1 MPTLQELKA
10 EYDRA
15 IQKSTMLAKTVKS
28 TGTMGYGYDEPNIQ
42 RGVEF
47 STKDLNQG
55 LDEEVENRRSRNQGF
70 GETLGIF
77 GARLAG
83 KAVTKTAEGAGFIAG
98 LVGIDN
104 NRKAYKDDNAG
115 MGESLAAWI
124 AGASDNGLALVASD
138 LEKKLEDVT
147 PLYNS
152 LEDRADNK
160 ANFFNNLFDGDFWAG
175 DAADAGAFLISA
187 WLTGAATAELKVG
200 ENAVQLLG
208 KGLKAAGKAV
218 PKGIKAA
225 KIAAATNQTVATAF
239 NTASEAMFEAKDV
252 KDKVRSQ
259 KALEMYNLPFEYL
272 NPEQQ
277 LEINKIAGSAAAK
290 TFALNAVA
298 LAGPNFMQ
306 MGTLMKK
313 AGRNNISPTGLTSKG
328 LDTVEAAANSKI
340 GAFGMSVDTAKIPFL
355 GAGVRK
361 FGNFAKS
368 RTGSNIISA
377 AKGIVREG
385 MEENVQLGIS
395 NMFENDPT
403 SSLFDMGTYRGIARN
418 VGDNF
423 SSDEGKKSM
432 LLGSIIGSVSNT
444 ISGDIDYKR
453 NKKNQA
459 EAKVASLLANT
470 NLYKANNL
478 FEMEDYTENDAEGK
492 PVTKSRFKLDE
503 TGNPIID
510 KAKVQALAMSKDKL
524 EYLDD
529 IATLAEEN
537 GDDVLA
543 NLARNHAMADWVK
556 AHYNT
561 GTEDLVQEKIA
572 YLENLPDKDYAEQ
585 GLNPAEKNKFIVN
598 LKEKAAEYRK
608 LASDIDAN
616 IITKDTSKQGS
627 EDFIKRKSELYNIG
641 TTLSDVRSEKNRL
654 SMEKAQLEATPESAA
669 LNAKRLAYIDLKLS
683 ELDEVNTKFTEEFK
697 KLSDINTGQAYY
709 KDGFK
714 KSMTKKTDTFN
725 PEKTTLEEFNNYEI
739 SKMFGKKLE
748 LKGQN
753 IENEFFEKG
762 VADKLANGEQLSDIL
777 DDLLEDDVAVTPS
790 TKAMLQEKADADL
803 AAVNAIEQTI
813 SELFNDED
821 LTSTDPNVI
830 EQAKELI
837 RQGIHGEF
845 VEDEKN
851 RLQPVFTK
859 LNNLKTQD
867 NVVVTNK
874 TIKERL
880 IASFTN
886 IVKGNLFNF
895 KSSEEYDNIKELE
908 KQQKS
913 LENMIKVLGE
923 KEDED
928 YKDTIA
934 EYKVLLEETKAAI
947 VIVKERIADKALQQE
962 RIVNNE
968 VTLNI
973 TQFGLSEDGSVLSK
987 DIYDF
992 YKSILGEELDKI
1004 LSSIKDLTAWG
1015 KMGYLTNML
1024 IKVKETLSE
1033 PQIKQLEAIKN
1044 TLAKKVISLVETSE
1058 SGSSKKRIKKY
1069 YAANPKYLF
1078 KEVLSFLTMS
1088 SSLDVKFGNDYSIA
1102 NLKNALSAGDIKL
1115 SVSADV
1121 LNEIISLHEQIL
1133 GIQNTLDFLASEQNI
1148 VSEVVGENAIAI
1160 KEGTIT
1166 PSNQQL
1172 LALRDLIRFIFTKKP
1187 NTGYSNLAYL
1197 KGYAG
1202 TGKTNIVLKWF
1213 TKMSG
1218 IAPSEIFA
1226 TGHNEHSSEAINNS
1240 IETNKTRSIE
1250 ELIEGLKTDLPG
1262 IKLVIIDEINA
1273 LPTKKIKE
1281 VIDLINEYNT
1291 KNKTDIK
1298 IIGLGDPNQITVSQ
1312 NSVYTP
1318 LDSVSDINSELTL
1331 ITPLTIRYR
1340 SNVQSVV
1347 DAQDIFLGKT
1357 DDVTQDGIYL
1367 STNEDRTLGA
1377 DGGLSTTGI
1386 EEALKQ
1392 RDLNDGKTRAIIVHP
1407 NDVAAWE
1414 ARNLGVEVVSYIDVQ
1429 GRTIDEVFVSI
1440 DKGKFSDNFLYNK
1453 AMYTATSRATN
1464 FIYMQ
1469 GIKAAVSTD
1478 ATVNKNSDKNATD
1491 LKNAKAEF
1499 IKNRKEEIAQL
1510 ESGIVLPDQKE
1521 KEPPVEPEVED
1532 EESEEEEL
1540 DEEPDP
1546 EEEEVEVGGIDFI
1559 PDANFITLQFP
1570 NNDTL
1575 KGKRGVAPATA
1586 GEKVY
1591 YIPIKNS
1598 QGFASIGIYIKRP
1611 QGYLQVGVL
1620 SQEELNNPPVN
1631 KKDIF
1636 DKLKEAVAPNM
1647 QVTEFSYN
1655 FNTGYYEILGNS
1667 IELVL
1672 AEGTLKHASP
1682 IKYKYFK
1689 AAEFFKEFSIKNLVA
1704 KFNKEFF
1711 NNAPGKKFN
1720 PKNFKIRILTDAEV
1734 AAYKSDYNL
1743 KAGIPYLVIEN
1754 PVQGDSNT
1762 AKAQFIQLE
1771 RRFLNKDVHGI
1782 FMNPIYSYLDKYNAL
1797 KSSLNVSVENLA
1809 EIINSSEEYLPTLLK
1824 KIKDKTGKKIKL
1836 TNKQKT
1842 LIREIDLLLHEPLTE
1857 KQLTVMKKKKVKNI
1871 KDPVI
1876 VDGKEIK
1883 GTVISVK
1890 DGKAKVRF
1898 GNEEIEV
1905 PVEDLK
1911 VIANRA
1917 PGPAQAAF
1925 DEIAKSNRTANGFVI
1940 RVKVRSK
1947 SQRLTRGKSLLPK
1960 TEFANVL
1967 NPTSMSSEELDTI
1980 FSTNAEGNVSD
1991 LRVPIIKDGTFGEV
2005 KFNYTDSYTPSN
2017 KTDGML
2023 FLDKLDSITRSTA
2036 TVTIDTVSNEKPI
2049 IREEEE
2055 QNDQDDDDYE
2065 DSPEPILALSKD
2077 VKKELGQKKVTRDIL
2092 KYLQSIDRT
2101 LTAEEVKFVTA
2112 AELLILSEGK
2122 ENWGIFKNGIIYLL
2136 EDDFGKSYENVA
2148 RHELFHR
2155 IFNMMLTPEQ
2165 QELVRQKAIKEYGLP
2180 ANSTPIEVEEAI
2192 AEHYQEWRNG
2202 KKQASFFNILFNRLR
2217 RFLGMSVDLFKDM
2230 DSFFANIE
2238 GKMFTEIVGFDD
2250 VARSYNEVKKDFG
2263 TAVNF
2268 RNSQLYIVTKLNFL
2282 QSKNDNL
2289 LSKDAETGKTGVE
2302 EGRVPRS
2309 SAEMFKSIYNFIAKD
2324 YEKLLKKIK
2333 ELPKGQTLSE
2343 EEKIKLEY
2351 LTKIQDPVIFKK
2363 LIKDM
2368 FENTELDD
2376 LKETTDSSEILGSD
2390 WTDTID
2396 DAEQTNHETK
2406 LSSKVKQF
2414 LSTIIITKDGKQ
2426 QQVKP
2431 RFAYLAALEALFN
2444 IDGRNKENLL
2454 KEIKKRFENLSYN
2467 SNDVDGVATAINK
2480 LVNYAYTEGFFSG
2493 VEIPK
2498 DYSFLNEDTFKGK
2511 DGKFLVRGKLSTKDF
2526 FRTIAAKTTLT
2537 TEEITALYIIND
2549 AETTFVELSTQI
2561 ASLYKQNVYY
2571 GEYNG
2576 SNADQQQSFKNA
2588 VLEAQVSNYN
2598 NNIRDFFIM
2607 AMGKVMG
2614 KEVMPAWV
2622 ESKIKQLK
2630 KYQKIPSNNFIV
2642 SAEIVKEIYTE
2653 LLGQDINLKINFK
2666 FDKFIKDIEDLL
2678 AYHKDHSSDE
2688 AFDVILLENNKGTF
2702 NRLSKS
2708 LVNLEDKARPSSYR
2722 RADGKIAYLFTLA
2735 SSAINT
2741 LQHFTDGT
2749 MKPSFLN
2756 SKFYEN
2762 NSFVNGTNKIYRYI
2776 NFDAVKSG
2784 FADRSVRYKSETEV
2798 DWFARNFKYFFLAVN
2813 TENLDTSKYIQQFMT
2828 ISNKPNIIGAEIDF
2842 LEWNKIEE
2850 TILNIL
2856 KQQNSRNF
2864 TNINVKTDL
2873 NVFEPLLKRAPSIT
2887 DVEYTKRIIATIKAK
2902 GENLTKVLNF
2912 ETKTDLSRLERA
2924 TKKYFPKSEN
2934 PNQDLAALYFANFY
2948 VNSHQL
2954 NQLVAGDQAFYQDSF
2969 DVIKRMSIAFAT
2981 GYKGLVSKFGLPEF
2995 YKTLVVNDMSSV
3007 LGDDFVKFKE
3017 VWGKTVKFTDGQGFM
3032 TPKRAADLRKGFGNA
3047 FKIGNVIKGVHFE
3060 IDADGIPRAI
3070 KYSCIELTDELCE
3083 MFPKLK
3089 QVRQALEDNGIDE
3102 MVFKSGVKV
3111 GAPAGTMT
3119 ANDNGSIG
3127 KLKNGKYVIDKTSV
3141 LTLQNN
3147 NYRIQENPEKSVIDK
3162 EIAFP
3167 TQLGYF
3173 FNFSG
3178 KNFDAAQRLFKAQ
3191 EELMNLGGRK
3201 LLDELGI
3208 KNRVEEATRKLD
3220 QRTQRE
3226 NLRKK
3231 SSTKLDGNKDLRQEE
3246 AINNPKL
3253 GINTPFLVKKIIT
3266 DLSSMFSKATV
3277 AIRLPGA
3284 GLVLQSA
3291 YGTAQFTD
3299 KDGKTVKRDL
3309 KWRATEGDAKGFA
3322 EVILP
3327 DFWKNKFKEGDTIMF
3342 DTMVGFRIPSTEL
3355 HSALPLRVVGFYP
3368 GNKNVIIA
3376 PREIV
3381 FFHGSDYDVDKL
3393 YVMRKDM
3400 HSSNKSVMTLNNKVL
3415 YKNGTLTPSTPEFLD
3430 DVNKEFTKTLIEI
3443 DKAKKAQ
3450 ESLKVRELNK
3460 HLDELTEL
3468 KISHYK
3474 NVIVQGFLEVITAEA
3489 NQDIMMSP
3497 ITMDRFNG
3505 MGIENEESSFDLVAR
3520 LNGFKMD
3527 KPKRK
3532 DYDTLKKYQDA
3543 VDEYIEKRNA
3553 IIFPTR
3559 DLYNI
3564 EDQMLMHKDNFSGT
3578 VLTGVFANMAKV
3590 IAYFFQSVND
3600 GSKYPM
3606 LDKKDFITLNKYT
3619 YKGFEYFEQTKAID
3633 VNYDKDGNIIKS
3645 EPTITETI
3653 DSLINAAIDTV
3664 KEQILPI
3671 IGITNNTGGIAVSMI
3686 AMGIPVNDVIR
3697 VLKQP
3702 IVAEINK
3709 TSSYSLGRL
3718 AAYNLIKTKL
3728 EELNGKPLTE
3738 EQLAQIEE
3746 ETDDVEEVVE
3756 TAETDKVSE
3765 TDIPAK
3771 PKVKKIK
3778 IADITNA
3785 NLEAMAVKD
3794 LDKMTKE
3801 ELLFQYAIIKKVL
3814 NRASNISDCID
3825 TASDAYSVL
3834 SKFPIEFAKMQD
3846 VLDSFDSLWDS
3857 KEGVR
3862 GGRMVFNNVDPTMLP
3877 HINKAFKLLQTLK
3890 SNVENLFFVNSKPMQ
3905 EFAKR
3910 LSISTVANENPE
3922 NKDLEVNDF
3931 AYQKG
3936 GANEANNNIR
3946 TNVIHYL
3953 MTGLSYIT
3961 PEGYAMTNSTL
3972 EEPMHTDKKGKE
3984 RVGVDAFNA
3993 RFKDKIL
4000 KLKADNPENV
4010 FLKNISFDK
4019 RGKLVFNAARNIDQA
4034 DILEYQ
4040 MAFDKLK
4047 EEVDG
4052 KMQYTELQ
4060 YEFVKYAI
4068 INQGLSFGVSNYSLI
4083 LPAELYEPV
4092 MEAFNAYFEDLT
4104 GDPKKFEELLTQIES
4119 NFKIQYALNTGE
4131 KTVNYVTKGQY
4142 TEKDNMLIIKN
4153 EKRSQGKLFLRKGSA
4168 LHVLISKPFDT
4179 ELTYIYVGNIN
4190 NSPFYQFDA
4199 KVLEGD
4205 YSILKA
4211 FDNKYPIIKVSN
4223 NNSDTF
4229 TYKSKMVVGTKIRL
4243 VNYSDP
4249 TRLQMKDATVETVVF
4264 DKTKGK
4270 YVYTIKNA
4278 TFVSSIVTDLDIM
4291 NSEEFGA
4298 LLKAGVSPEEA
4309 LHKIKNKC

>member
-55 LDEEVENRRSRNQGF
+55 LDEEVENRRSRNQGTA
-70 GETLGIF
+70 ETLGIL

-152 LEDRADNK
+152 LEDRAANK
-160 ANFFNNLFDGDFWAG
+160 ANFFHNLVDGDFWAG

-208 KGLKAAGKAV
+208 KGLKAAGQAV

-225 KIAAATNQTVATAF
+225 KIAAMTNQTVATAF

-252 KDKVRSQ
+252 KDKVKSQ

-290 TFALNAVA
+290 TFALNTIA
-298 LAGPNFMQ
+298 LAGPNFME

-313 AGRNNISPTGLTSKG
+313 AGRTNISPTGLTSEG
-328 LDTVEAAANSKI
+328 LNTVEAAANSKI
-340 GAFGMSVDTAKIPFL
+340 GAFGVSVDTAKIPFL

-361 FGNFAKS
+361 FGNFAKT

-403 SSLFDMGTYRGIARN
+403 SSLFDIDTYKGIARN

-453 NKKNQA
+453 NKKNQMQ
-459 EAKVASLLANT
+459 AKVGSLLANT

-478 FEMEDYTENDAEGK
+478 FEMEDYIENDAEGK

-510 KAKVQALAMSKDKL
+510 KAKVQALAMGKDKL

-572 YLENLPDKDYAEQ
+572 YLENLSDKDYAEQ
-585 GLNPAEKNKFIVN
+585 GLNPADKNKFIVN

-616 IITKDTSKQGS
+616 IITKDTSKQGAD
-627 EDFIKRKSELYNIG
+627 DFIKRKNELYNIG

-725 PEKTTLEEFNNYEI
+725 PEKTTLEEFNNYET

-777 DDLLEDDVAVTPS
+777 DDLLGDDVAVTPN

-803 AAVNAIEQTI
+803 AAVSAIEETI
-813 SELFNDED
+813 SQLLNDED
-821 LTSTDPNVI
+821 LTSTDPNII

-837 RQGIHGEF
+837 RQDVHGEF
-845 VEDEKN
+845 VENEKN
-851 RLQPVFTK
+851 RLQPIFTK

-895 KSSEEYDNIKELE
+895 NSSEDYDNLKELE

-934 EYKVLLEETKAAI
+934 EYKLLLEETKAAI

-962 RIVNNE
+962 RIINNE
-968 VTLNI
+968 VTLNV
-973 TQFGLSEDGSVLSK
+973 TQFGLNEDGSVLSK
-987 DIYDF
+987 NIYDF
-992 YKSILGEELDKI
+992 YKGILGDELDKI
-1004 LSSIKDLTAWG
+1004 LSTIKDLTAWG

-1033 PQIKQLEAIKN
+1033 PQIKQLEAIKE
-1044 TLAKKVISLVETSE
+1044 TLAKKVISLVETSQ

-1102 NLKNALSAGDIKL
+1102 NLKNALTAGDIQL

-1133 GIQNTLDFLASEQNI
+1133 GIQNTLDFLASGQNI

-1250 ELIEGLKTDLPG
+1250 ELIEGLKSDLPG

-1281 VIDLINEYNT
+1281 VIDLVNEYNK
-1291 KNKTDIK
+1291 KNNTEIK

-1318 LDSVSDINSELTL
+1318 LDSVSDINAELTL

-1340 SNVQSVV
+1340 SNVQAVV
-1347 DAQDIFLGKT
+1347 EAQDIFLGKT

-1386 EEALKQ
+1386 EESLKQ

-1414 ARNLGVEVVSYIDVQ
+1414 AKNLGVEIVSYIDVQ

-1540 DEEPDP
+1540 DEEPDSEEE
-1546 EEEEVEVGGIDFI
+1546 EEEEVGGLDFI
-1559 PDANFITLQFP
+1559 PDTNSITLQFP

-1575 KGKRGVAPATA
+1575 KGRKDAAPATA

-1611 QGYLQVGVL
+1611 EGYLQVGVL

-1655 FNTGYYEILGNS
+1655 FKTGYYEILGNS
-1667 IELVL
+1667 VELVL
-1672 AEGTLKHASP
+1672 AQGTLQHASP
-1682 IKYKYFK
+1682 LKYKYFK

-1743 KAGIPYLVIEN
+1743 RAGIPYLVIEN

-1771 RRFLNKDVHGI
+1771 RRFLNKDTHGI
-1782 FMNPIYSYLDKYNAL
+1782 FMDPIYSYLDKYNAL

-1809 EIINSSEEYLPTLLK
+1809 EIINSSEEYLPTLLT
-1824 KIKDKTGKKIKL
+1824 KIEDKTGKKIKL
-1836 TNKQKT
+1836 NNKQKT

-1871 KDPVI
+1871 KEPVI

-1898 GNEEIEV
+1898 GNEEVEV

-1960 TEFANVL
+1960 TEVANVL

-1991 LRVPIIKDGTFGEV
+1991 LRVPIIKDGTFGSI

-2023 FLDKLDSITRSTA
+2023 FLDKLESITRSTA

-2049 IREEEE
+2049 IIEEE
-2055 QNDQDDDDYE
+2055 QNDQDDEDYDDRP
-2065 DSPEPILALSKD
+2065 SPILALSKD
-2077 VKKELGQKKVTRDIL
+2077 VKKELGKKKVTRDIL
-2092 KYLQSIDRT
+2092 KYLQSIDKT

-2165 QELVRQKAIKEYGLP
+2165 QELVKQKAIKEYGLP
-2180 ANSTPIEVEEAI
+2180 ANSTAIEVEEAI

-2202 KKQASFFNILFNRLR
+2202 KKQASFFNILFNRIR
-2217 RFLGMSVDLFKDM
+2217 KFLGMSVDLFKDM

-2250 VARSYNEVKKDFG
+2250 ITRSYNEVKKDFG

-2268 RNSQLYIVTKLNFL
+2268 RGAQLYIVTNLSYL
-2282 QSKNDNL
+2282 QNKNDTL
-2289 LSKDAETGKTGVE
+2289 LSKSQDTGKTAVSTGA
-2302 EGRVPRS
+2302 VPRS
-2309 SAEMFKSIYNFIAKD
+2309 SAEMFKTIYNFIVKD
-2324 YEKLLKKIK
+2324 YEKLLKEIK
-2333 ELPKGQTLSE
+2333 TLPEGKTLSE
-2343 EEKIKLEY
+2343 EDKIELDY

-2376 LKETTDSSEILGSD
+2376 LDETTDSSEILGSD
-2390 WTDTID
+2390 WTDTIN

-2414 LSTIIITKDGKQ
+2414 LSTIIINKDGKRE
-2426 QQVKP
+2426 QVKP

-2444 IDGRNKENLL
+2444 IDGRNKEKLL
-2454 KEIKKRFENLSYN
+2454 EEIKKRFENLSYN
-2467 SNDVDGVATAINK
+2467 SDDVNGVATAITK

-2498 DYSFLNEDTFKGK
+2498 GYSFLSEDTFKGK
-2511 DGKFLVRGKLSTKDF
+2511 DGKFLVRGNLSTKDF
-2526 FRTIAAKTTLT
+2526 FRNIAEKTTLT
-2537 TEEITALYIIND
+2537 TEQITALYIINN
-2549 AETTFVELSTQI
+2549 AEATFVELSTQVS
-2561 ASLYKQNVYY
+2561 SLYKQNVYY

-2614 KEVMPAWV
+2614 KESMPAWV

-2630 KYQKIPSNNFIV
+2630 KYQKVINSNNALASI
-2642 SAEIVKEIYTE
+2642 EIVKEIYTE
-2653 LLGQDINLKINFK
+2653 LLGQDINIKRGFK
-2666 FDKFIKDIEDLL
+2666 FDKFIKDVENLL
-2678 AYHKDHSSDE
+2678 AYHKDHSSDD
-2688 AFDVILLENNKGTF
+2688 AYDVILLENNKGTF

-2784 FADRSVRYKSETEV
+2784 FFDKSVRYKSETES

-2813 TENLDTSKYIQQFMT
+2813 TENLDTSKYIQQFLT

-2850 TILNIL
+2850 SILNIL

-2873 NVFEPLLKRAPSIT
+2873 NVFEPLLKRADDIT
-2887 DVEYTKRIIATIKAK
+2887 DVEYTKIIIETIKAK

-2924 TKKYFPKSEN
+2924 AKKYFPKSET

-2954 NQLVAGDQAFYQDSF
+2954 NQLVAGDQAFYEDSF

-3007 LGDDFVKFKE
+3007 LGEDFLKFKK

-3060 IDADGIPRAI
+3060 IDEDGIPRAV
-3070 KYSCIELTDELCE
+3070 KYSCIELTDELCK

-3089 QVRQALEDNGIDE
+3089 QVREALENNGIDE

-3119 ANDNGSIG
+3119 ANPDGSIG
-3127 KLKNGKYVIDKTSV
+3127 KLKNGKYVIDTNSV

-3231 SSTKLDGNKDLRQEE
+3231 SSSKLDGNKDLRQEE

-3253 GINTPFLVKKIIT
+3253 GINTPFLVRKIIT

-3291 YGTAQFTD
+3291 YGSAEFTD
-3299 KDGKTVKRDL
+3299 KDGKFVKREL
-3309 KWRATEGDAKGFA
+3309 KWRAKDGYA

-3327 DFWKNKFKEGDTIMF
+3327 DFWKDKFKEGDTIMF

-3355 HSALPLRVVGFYP
+3355 HSAIPLRVVGFYP

-3376 PREIV
+3376 PKEIV

-3400 HSSNKSVMTLNNKVL
+3400 HSSNKSVMTLDNKVL
-3415 YKNGTLTPSTPEFLD
+3415 YKNGTLTPSTPKFLD
-3430 DVNKEFTKTLIEI
+3430 DINKEFTKTLIEI

-3450 ESLKVRELNK
+3450 ESLRARELNK
-3460 HLDELTEL
+3460 HLDALTEL

-3474 NVIVQGFLEVITAEA
+3474 NVIVEGFLKVITAED

-3505 MGIENEESSFDLVAR
+3505 MGIEGEESSFDLVAR
-3520 LNGFKMD
+3520 LNGFKLAR
-3527 KPKRK
+3527 PIRK
-3532 DYDTLKKYQDA
+3532 KYDTLKKYQDA
-3543 VDEYIEKRNA
+3543 VDKWIEKRNA
-3553 IIFPTR
+3553 VIFPTR

-3606 LDKKDFITLNKYT
+3606 LEEKNFVKLNGHV
-3619 YKGFEYFEQTKAID
+3619 YKGFEYFEQITKEIP
-3633 VNYDKDGNIIKS
+3633 VNYDTNGKIIKS
-3645 EPTITETI
+3645 KPTITETI

-3671 IGITNNTGGIAVSMI
+3671 IGITNNTGGIAVSLI

-3702 IVAEINK
+3702 IIAEINK

-3718 AAYNLIKTKL
+3718 AAYNLINERLT
-3728 EELNGKPLTE
+3728 ELNGKPLTE

-3746 ETDDVEEVVE
+3746 ETNDVQEVTE
-3756 TAETDKVSE
+3756 TTKASE
-3765 TDIPAK
+3765 TDATAEPAK
-3771 PKVKKIK
+3771 PKVKRLK
-3778 IADITNA
+3778 IADMTNA
-3785 NLEAMAVKD
+3785 NLEAMASKD
-3794 LDKMTKE
+3794 LKTMTKE
-3801 ELLFQYAIIKKVL
+3801 ELLFQYAVIKKVL
-3814 NRASNISDCID
+3814 NKGSNIADCID

-3846 VLDSFDSLWDS
+3846 VLEAFDSLWNT
-3857 KEGVR
+3857 KEEVK
-3862 GGRMVFNNVDPTMLP
+3862 GGKMVFTNVDPIKLP

-3910 LSISTVANENPE
+3910 LAISTVASDNPE

-3936 GANEANNNIR
+3936 GANEANNTIR

-3961 PEGYAMTNSTL
+3961 PEGYKMTNSTL
-3972 EEPMHTDKKGKE
+3972 EEPIHTDAKGKE

-3993 RFKDKIL
+3993 RFKDKLLIL
-4000 KLKADNPENV
+4000 KKDNPENE

-4019 RGKLVFNAARNIDQA
+4019 RGKLVFNASRNIDQA

-4052 KMQYTELQ
+4052 KMEYTEFQ

-4083 LPAELYEPV
+4083 LPAVLYEPV

-4119 NFKIQYALNTGE
+4119 NFKVQYALNTGE
-4131 KTVNYVTKGQY
+4131 KTVNFVKKGEY
-4142 TEKDNMLIIKN
+4142 TEKDNTLIIKN
-4153 EKRSQGKLFLRKGSA
+4153 EKRSQAKLFLRKGSA

-4199 KVLEGD
+4199 KVLEGN
-4205 YSILKA
+4205 YSIMKA

-4223 NNSDTF
+4223 NNSNTF
-4229 TYKSKMVVGTKIRL
+4229 TYKSKMAVGTNVRL

-4309 LHKIKNKC
+4309 LHKIKNDC